1 MDLSFLSLLPI
12 IIIGFTVLIL
22 AVVFLP
28 MLRGSMRSSQLMKT
42 GVSAQAQILK
52 VWQTGMYV
60 NEQPQ
65 LGMVLQVTPTDGTPP
80 FQAEA
85 KKVVSFIQIPQFQPG
100 GMLEVKYDPA
110 NPKEVAIAAIL
121 TGGGMMMGG
130 MPMMGGMQM
139 GAPAMMPA
147 PAMNAQ
153 ATEQMLMQLQSL
165 HENIVKTG
173 ASAQAKVLQYMPMGI
188 TVNGNN
194 PVVNLMVEV
203 HAANGALFNAM
214 IQGVP
219 VAEASIPKYQPGQLI
234 TVRYLPDQTQVAVE
248 HSGV

>member
-1 MDLSFLSLLPI
+1 MDFLNLLPI
-12 IIIGFTVLIL
+12 LIIGITVVIL

-28 MLRGSMRSSQLMKT
+28 MIRGSMRSSQLMKT

-65 LGMVLQVTPTDGTPP
+65 LGMTLQVTPADGSAP

-85 KKVVSFIQIPQFQPG
+85 KKVVSMVQIPQFQPG

-110 NPKEVAIAAIL
+110 NPKEVAIAAIV
-121 TGGGMMMGG
+121 TGGGMATGG
-130 MPMMGGMQM
+130 MPMGTA
-139 GAPAMMPA
+139 APM
-147 PAMNAQ
+147 MNAQ
-153 ATEQMLMQLQSL
+153 GAEQMLMGLQSV

-173 ASAQAKVLQYMPMGI
+173 TQAQAKVVQYMPMGI
-188 TVNGNN
+188 NVNGNN
-194 PVVNLMVEV
+194 PVVNLTVEV
-203 HAANGALFNAM
+203 HPATGAPFNAM

-219 VAEASIPKYQPGQLI
+219 VAEASVAKYQPGQMI
-234 TVRYLPDQTQVAVE
+234 TVRYLDQTQVAVE

>member
-1 MDLSFLSLLPI
+1 MNLDFLNFLPI

-28 MLRGSMRSSQLMKT
+28 MLRGSLRSSQLMKT

-65 LGMVLQVTPTDGTPP
+65 LGMVLQVQPTDGTAP

-85 KKVVSFIQIPQFQPG
+85 KKVVSFVQIPQFQPG

-110 NPKEVAIAAIL
+110 NPKDVAIAAIL
-121 TGGGMMMGG
+121 GGGMMMGG
-130 MPMMGGMQM
+130 MPMAGVQMGGL
-139 GAPAMMPA
+139 MPA
-147 PAMNAQ
+147 PAMNPQ
-153 ATEQMLMQLQSL
+153 ATEQMLMQLQSA
-165 HENIVKTG
+165 HENIVKMGTP
-173 ASAQAKVLQYMPMGI
+173 AQAKVLQYMPMGI
-188 TVNGNN
+188 NINGNN

-203 HAANGALFNAM
+203 HPASGALFNAM

-219 VAEASIPKYQPGQLI
+219 VAETSVPKYQPGQLI
-234 TVRYLPDQTQVAVE
+234 TVRYLPMDQTQVAVE

>member
-1 MDLSFLSLLPI
+1 MDAFALIPI
-12 IIIGFTVLIL
+12 LVIGLM
-22 AVVFLP
+22 AVIFAIVFLP

-65 LGMVLQVTPTDGTPP
+65 IGMVLQVQPTDGTPP

-85 KKVVSFIQIPQFQPG
+85 KKVVSMIQIPQFQPG

-121 TGGGMMMGG
+121 TGGGMMGG
-130 MPMMGGMQM
+130 MQQM
-139 GAPAMMPA
+139 GAPAMMAA

-153 ATEQMLMQLQSL
+153 ATEQMLMQVQAM
-165 HENIVKTG
+165 HENIVKMGTQ
-173 ASAQAKVLQYMPMGI
+173 AHAKVLQYMPMNI
-188 TVNGNN
+188 NINGNN

-203 HAANGALFNAM
+203 QPSGGTPFNAM
-214 IQGVP
+214 IQSTP
-219 VAEASIPKYQPGQLI
+219 IAEASIPKYQPGQMV
-234 TVRYLPDQTQVAVE
+234 TVRYMPNDQTQVAME
-248 HSGV
+248 HSGW

>member
-1 MDLSFLSLLPI
+1 MNLDFLNYLPI
-12 IIIGFTVLIL
+12 IIIGFVALIF
-22 AVVFLP
+22 AIVFLP

-65 LGMVLQVTPTDGTPP
+65 IGMVLQVQPADGSAP

-85 KKVVSFIQIPQFQPG
+85 KKVVSMIQIPQFQPG

-121 TGGGMMMGG
+121 TGGMQ
-130 MPMMGGMQM
+130 MGGMQM
-139 GAPAMMPA
+139 GAPAMMAA

-153 ATEQMLMQLQSL
+153 ATEQMLIQLQAV
-165 HENIVKTG
+165 HQQII
-173 ASAQAKVLQYMPMGI
+173 ASGTQAHAKVLQYMPMGI

-203 HAANGALFNAM
+203 QPANGAVFNAM

-219 VAEASIPKYQPGQLI
+219 VAEASVIKYQPGQTL
-234 TVRYLPDQTQVAVE
+234 TVRYLPANQTQVAVE
-248 HSGV
+248 HSGA